1 MFFLRPTAA
10 TGAEK
15 LPKTCLMLTLYIQ
28 SQCSG
33 WTEFFKSIKSSQ
45 TERQPQPHWLDII
58 LWLDLITFRVLYP
71 ARWLYIMIWLWLY
84 GWTKWLYLRP
94 AEIWPVLNTTTS
106 SNHTAKT
113 KSLDPAKV
121 LCTASECGC
130 SFFSVWLDL
139 ILWMLQSSHCDWT
152 DQTGIWPSPGSSS
165 SC

>member
-58 LWLDLITFRVLYP
+58 LWLDLITFRVLHP

-94 AEIWPVLNTTTS
+94 ASVEPCQNTTRQF
-106 SNHTAKT
+106 AFQPAR
-113 KSLDPAKV
+113 SLTD
-121 LCTASECGC
+121 
-130 SFFSVWLDL
+130 
-139 ILWMLQSSHCDWT
+139 CDR
-152 DQTGIWPSPGSSS
+152 PSRRRALLPCLLSLAVG
-165 SC
+165 